1 MTVKLILIR
10 WAFMIPSLLLVGA
23 LFFSAQAHSQTLQAQ
38 IHTLELDPSLGLP
51 GDLRS
56 GLVIVQKET
65 EQLIVRLSRGS
76 HCPTN
81 ALCRDLNPEDVE
93 IKLPLIEMSQNGCG
107 SKIYKASLMNAE
119 GAKQELTVVDNSRMK
134 CMVLRPQTEVILKT
148 TSTLPALQTESYL
161 GAAQL
166 N

>member
-1 MTVKLILIR
+1 MKSILIR

-23 LFFSAQAHSQTLQAQ
+23 LFYSASAHSQTLTAQ
-38 IHTLELDPSLGLP
+38 IQTLEFDPSLGLP

-56 GLVIVQKET
+56 GLVIIQKET
-65 EQLIVRLSRGS
+65 QELIVRLSRGT

-81 ALCRDLNPEDVE
+81 ALCRDLNPEDIE
-93 IKLPLIEMSQNGCG
+93 IKLPLIEMFQNGCG

-119 GAKQELTVVDNSRMK
+119 GAKQELTVVDNSRLK
-134 CMVLRPQTEVILKT
+134 CMILRPQTEVILKT
-148 TSTLPALQTESYL
+148 SSTLPALQTESYL
-161 GAAQL
+161 DASQL